1 MLNIP
6 TSVLPVVLRNY
17 FISKIAHWPHDS
29 KIIVFLKT
37 IWKLRVFPSLT
48 VAFFSSAEE
57 IVRTLIPSPLLPDP
71 STLINALI
79 WINGEATCNGYSRR
93 SYWRKWSSLEYCI
106 LGSGPCRTKM
116 IILLLKK
123 WYWKLWLRIY
133 MCDRFILSVC
143 TPPPLPKY
151 LHPVSLKNSEAIL
164 LGQGKWIRIRKAWEV
179 GPQSGSEM

>member
-48 VAFFSSAEE
+48 VASFSSAEE
-57 IVRTLIPSPLLPDP
+57 IVRTLIPSSLLPDP

-79 WINGEATCNGYSRR
+79 WINGDATCNGYSRR

-116 IILLLKK
+116 II
-123 WYWKLWLRIY
+123 YCWKNGIGN
-133 MCDRFILSVC
+133 CDWGFICVIGLSYPSVH
-143 TPPPLPKY
+143 PHPLPKY
-151 LHPVSLKNSEAIL
+151 LHPIPLKNQRPSY
-164 LGQGKWIRIRKAWEV
+164 GGKANE
-179 GPQSGSEM
+179 

>member
-1 MLNIP
+1 MNYRQSTGFSDSRKLNCLSSILFVFFYYFQPVNSTCMLNIP

-57 IVRTLIPSPLLPDP
+57 IVRTLIPSSLLPDP

-116 IILLLKK
+116 DHLTAEKMVLETVIEDLYV
-123 WYWKLWLRIY
+123 W
-133 MCDRFILSVC
+133 
-143 TPPPLPKY
+143 
-151 LHPVSLKNSEAIL
+151 
-164 LGQGKWIRIRKAWEV
+164 
-179 GPQSGSEM
+179 